1 MKRPNKEEKKFKY
14 EGEPFLVIDK
24 SGGKYNYELRIY
36 VFREI
41 RTLGLEV
48 FSLKKKKVV
57 DRDRMQFGEMEDLV
71 GEGLQ

>member
-1 MKRPNKEEKKFKY
+1 M
-14 EGEPFLVIDK
+14 IDK